1 MQLIAANEWNKV
13 WHEGGHKWRI
23 QVRAELVH
31 RDGNAKPYFSITG
44 LIKYQAKNNRWVDMG
59 GGAIHDEI
67 LQHFPQLAPLVAVHL
82 ADDEGVPMHCYANAA
97 YWAGQTKWQAQDL
110 ATLASHLR
118 ISVPQAMDMTE
129 YIAHN
134 WGELDA
140 VHTPAMAWQDACD
153 HYGLQQQ
160 WQDQAAEALSLLNKV
175 AVPA

>member
-31 RDGNAKPYFSITG
+31 LDGNAKPHFSITG
-44 LIKYQAKNNRWVDMG
+44 WIKYQAKNNRWVDMG

-67 LQHFPQLAPLVAVHL
+67 LLHFPKLAPLVAIHL
-82 ADDEGVPMHCYANAA
+82 ADDEGVPMHSYANAA
-97 YWAGQTKWQAQDL
+97 YWAGHTRWQAENL
-110 ATLASHLR
+110 AALAKHLR
-118 ISVPQAMDMTE
+118 INETRAKNMKE
-129 YIAHN
+129 YIAHY

-140 VHTPAMAWQDACD
+140 VHTPEMAWQDACNNFN
-153 HYGLQQQ
+153 LPEQ
-160 WQDQAAEALSLLNKV
+160 WRNQAAEALALLNKV